1 MSCAGSGASSPLS
14 RWPSGDSGL
23 TALRQGLPAAD
34 AEGVTGRAPLMAL
47 LLAGLLAL
55 PAAGPDDAV
64 ADAPVRALLVGD
76 SILEG
81 VGAKPRRPVMARVA
95 ARRLGWEVTADGVGG
110 TGYVNS
116 GPRPGSTYGER
127 LARTDLASYAVVVV
141 EGGHNDWRA
150 DAGLVAERVREVVA
164 LVRDR
169 APDAELVLIG
179 AYDPPGVRLR
189 TAVDRV
195 VAEVADELDVAFA
208 SPIAQ
213 GWSEGLPPR
222 FLSGDRLHPSTW
234 GYGVLGERLALALDD
249 LTDAP
254 TSGR

>member
-1 MSCAGSGASSPLS
+1 MSRTPPLAALLVAGL
-14 RWPSGDSGL
+14 L
-23 TALRQGLPAAD
+23 TLPAATPG
-34 AEGVTGRAPLMAL
+34 E
-47 LLAGLLAL
+47 
-55 PAAGPDDAV
+55 AV
-64 ADAPVRALLVGD
+64 ADAPVHVLVVGD

-95 ARRLGWEVTADGVGG
+95 ARRLGWTIDVDGVGG
-110 TGYVNS
+110 TGYVNE

-127 LARTDLASYAVVVV
+127 LARRYLTSYDVVVV

-150 DAGLVAERVREVVA
+150 DPELVAARVREVVA

-189 TAVDRV
+189 GPVDGV
-195 VAEVADELDVAFA
+195 VASVAEELDVPFA
-208 SPIAQ
+208 SPITE
-213 GWSEGLPPR
+213 GWAEGLPRR

-234 GYGVLGERLALALDD
+234 GYGVLGERFALALDA
-249 LTDAP
+249 LTEAP
-254 TSGR
+254 TSGT

>member
-1 MSCAGSGASSPLS
+1 MSRASSGASSGLS
-14 RWPSGDSGL
+14 RWPGGDERVTPLRSAVAPVD
-23 TALRQGLPAAD
+23 ALAVSRRTPLPA
-34 AEGVTGRAPLMAL
+34 L
-47 LLAGLLAL
+47 LVAGLLGL
-55 PAAGPDDAV
+55 PAAGPGQAV
-64 ADAPVRALLVGD
+64 ADAPVRALVVGD

-81 VGAKPRRPVMARVA
+81 VGAEPRRPVMARIA

-127 LARTDLASYAVVVV
+127 LARTDLPSYDVIVV

-150 DAGLVAERVREVVA
+150 DPGLVAERVRDVVE

-195 VAEVADELDVAFA
+195 VADVADELDVAFA
-208 SPIAQ
+208 SPVEQ
-213 GWSEGLPPR
+213 GWSEGLPSR

-234 GYGVLGERLALALDD
+234 GYGVLGERFAVALAD